1 MIPEIVENGVNGF
14 ISNDEEELK
23 QYLVDLLNDE
33 ELAKKLGENARK
45 TIVEN
50 FSQEEFIRK
59 WDFLLKQTA
68 KKFFR
73 G

>member
-14 ISNDEEELK
+14 ISNDEAELK

-33 ELAKKLGENARK
+33 DLAKKMGEAARK
-45 TIVEN
+45 TIVDN
-50 FSQEEFIRK
+50 FSQENFVGN
-59 WDFLLKQTA
+59 WDSLFQRAA
-68 KKFFR
+68 KMCFR